1 MEVGPAAHIVPLT
14 EMRIQPACCGCGA
27 TPPAGENDPDSS
39 TLLSMRYGWRVVRQV
54 DTQGGVSVEWR
65 CPSCWNTYKTS
76 RATKTKSTV
85 ERDP

>member
-1 MEVGPAAHIVPLT
+1 
-14 EMRIQPACCGCGA
+14 
-27 TPPAGENDPDSS
+27 
-39 TLLSMRYGWRVVRQV
+39 MRYGWRVVRQV